1 MSISEPFIRRPI
13 ATALLAG
20 ALALLGIVTFPLLP
34 IAPLP
39 QVDFPTISVSVQLAG
54 ASPDTMAATV
64 AAPLERQFGQIA
76 GVTQMT
82 STSTLGST
90 SITLQ
95 FELNR
100 NVDAAAQ
107 DVQAAIT
114 AASRQLPLTLTAP
127 PTYRKVNPADS
138 PILILAAHSDSMPI
152 TQVDDFADNVI
163 AQQISQITGVAQ
175 VIIGGEQKP
184 AIRVQ
189 VDPAKLQ
196 TRGLTLEDVRGVI
209 ANATTNA
216 AKGAINTDRQSFTIQ
231 ANDQLLRADQYNDVI
246 IAYRNGAPVRVRDVG
261 EAVDGPQDTTIAA
274 LMGSKAGP
282 QRSVILL
289 VFKQPGANVI
299 QTVGDIKASMPR
311 LASLIPPSMKIDTI
325 IDRTQTIR
333 ASVKD
338 VEFTLA
344 LTIGLVVLVIL
355 LFLRNIRATLI
366 PAVVVPLSLAGA
378 TAVMYVVGFSLDN
391 LSLMA
396 MTIAV
401 GFVVDDAIVVV
412 ENIYRHIEEG
422 SRPMQA
428 ALDGAREIGFTV
440 VSISVSLVAV
450 FIPLLLMGGIVG
462 RLFREFAM
470 TVTAAIAVSVL
481 VSLTLTPML
490 ASRFLMR
497 ESEHHGRVY
506 LAIEWVFD
514 SIIKAYERGLDV
526 VLRHRFITLMT
537 FFATMVLTGVLFVM
551 IPKGFFPTQD
561 TGLITGIMEAAQDVS
576 PTEMKRLQREVAA
589 LLGKDPDTQAF
600 GSFFGSGSGNTLN
613 TARYF
618 IGLKP
623 HEERTATAT
632 QIIARLRPQ
641 IAKLQGVNLFLQP
654 AQDITVGGRI
664 SRGQYQYTL
673 QDPNLVELNT
683 WAPKMLEKFKTLPEL
698 ADVSSDQQSNAPLL
712 SISINRDAAAR
723 FGIQPQV
730 IDDTLND
737 AFGQR
742 QVAQYFTQT
751 NSYFVVLEVLPDL
764 QKDMNTLQQIYL
776 KAADGRPVPLS
787 TLVDVNSSGTG
798 PLSVSHQSQFPA
810 VTLSFNLPTG
820 AALGQAVDAIR
831 QAETEIGKP
840 DSVVGSFQGNAQAF
854 QDSLSSEPVLI
865 LAALIVVY
873 VILGVLYES
882 FVHPITILSTL
893 PSAGV
898 GALLALYVGG
908 FDLSVIGIVG
918 IILLIGI
925 VKKNGIML
933 VDFAIKRERE
943 GVGPEEAIREA
954 ALLRFRPI
962 LMTTMAAILGGFAL
976 MFSHGAGSELRQP
989 LGYAMVGGLALSQVL
1004 TLFTTPVVYLYLD
1017 RLQTW
1022 LGGGE
1027 AHDEAPDEPQDDEGV
1042 SRVAAQ

>member
-13 ATALLAG
+13 ATALLSA
-20 ALALLGIVTFPLLP
+20 ALALIGIVTFPLLP

-39 QVDFPTISVSVQLAG
+39 QVDFPTISVSAQLPG

-95 FELNR
+95 FELTR

-114 AASRQLPLTLTAP
+114 AAGRQLPQTLSTP

-138 PILILAAHSDSMPI
+138 PILVLAAHSDSQPL
-152 TQVDDFADNVI
+152 TTVDDIADNVV

-196 TRGLTLEDVRGVI
+196 TRGLTLEDVRGVLG
-209 ANATTNA
+209 NATTNA
-216 AKGAINTDRQSFTIQ
+216 AKGTINTAKQSFTIQ
-231 ANDQLLRADQYNDVI
+231 ANDQATKAEQYDDVI
-246 IAYRNGAPVRVRDVG
+246 LAYRNGAPVRVRDVG
-261 EAVDGPQDTTIAA
+261 HAVAGPQDLNIAA
-274 LMGSKAGP
+274 LKGDSAGV
-282 QRSVILL
+282 RNAVILL

-299 QTVGDIKASMPR
+299 QTVADVKAAMPR
-311 LASLIPPSMKIDTI
+311 LAALIPPGMKIDTI
-325 IDRTQTIR
+325 VDRTQTIR
-333 ASVKD
+333 ASVAD

-355 LFLRNIRATLI
+355 LFLRNVRATLI
-366 PAVVVPLSLAGA
+366 PAVVVPLSLAGS
-378 TAVMYVVGFSLDN
+378 TAVMYLLGFSLDN

-412 ENIYRHIEEG
+412 ENIYRHIEDG
-422 SRPMQA
+422 MRPFEA
-428 ALDGAREIGFTV
+428 ALTGAREIGFTV

-462 RLFREFAM
+462 RLFREFAL

-490 ASRFLMR
+490 ASRFLVR
-497 ESEHHGRVY
+497 ESEQHGRLY
-506 LAIEWVFD
+506 RAIERMFD
-514 SIIKAYERGLDV
+514 ALVNAYARGLDL
-526 VLRHRFITLMT
+526 VLRHRFVTLMT
-537 FFATMVLTGVLFVM
+537 FFATIALTAALFVA

-561 TGLITGIMEAAQDVS
+561 TGLISGIMEAAQDVS
-576 PTEMKRLQREVAA
+576 PQEMKRLQREVATV
-589 LLGKDPDTQAF
+589 LSRDPDIAGF
-600 GSFFGSGSGNTLN
+600 GTFFGSGSGNTLN
-613 TARYF
+613 TARFF

-623 HEERTATAT
+623 HDERAASAT

-641 IAKLQGVNLFLQP
+641 IAKLEGVALFLQP

-673 QDPNLVELNT
+673 QDPSLSELNT
-683 WAPKMLEKFKTLPEL
+683 WAPKMLEKFKTLPQL
-698 ADVSSDQQSNAPLL
+698 ADVSTDQQSNAPLL

-751 NSYFVVLEVLPDL
+751 NSYFVVLEVLPGMQQDVR
-764 QKDMNTLQQIYL
+764 TLERIYL
-776 KAADGRPVPLS
+776 KAADGSPVPLS
-787 TLVDVNSSGTG
+787 TLVSIDTNKTG
-798 PLSVSHQSQFPA
+798 ALSVSHQSQFPA
-810 VTLSFNLPTG
+810 VTLSFNLPQG
-820 AALGQAVDAIR
+820 VALGQAVDAIR
-831 QAETEIGKP
+831 AAEMQIGKP
-840 DSVVGSFQGNAQAF
+840 DSLIGSFQGNAQAF
-854 QDSLSSEPVLI
+854 RESLASQPLLI
-865 LAALIVVY
+865 LAALVVVY

-933 VDFAIKRERE
+933 VNFAIKRERE
-943 GVGPEEAIREA
+943 GESAQAAIREA

-962 LMTTMAAILGGFAL
+962 LMTTMAALLGGLAL
-976 MFSHGAGSELRQP
+976 MLSHGPGSELRQP
-989 LGYAMVGGLALSQVL
+989 LGYAMVGGLALSQML

-1022 LGGGE
+1022 LAGARDAHEDEE
-1027 AHDEAPDEPQDDEGV
+1027 AA
-1042 SRVAAQ
+1042 RVAAQ